1 MRGHKKVTAKRPPTD
16 MPTTRVTRLKKNST
30 VQRDDTSIEFSI
42 GSAAPSGQ
50 VEQISTNFDNHNLTE
65 G

>member
-1 MRGHKKVTAKRPPTD
+1 

-30 VQRDDTSIEFSI
+30 VQRDDTSTEFSI